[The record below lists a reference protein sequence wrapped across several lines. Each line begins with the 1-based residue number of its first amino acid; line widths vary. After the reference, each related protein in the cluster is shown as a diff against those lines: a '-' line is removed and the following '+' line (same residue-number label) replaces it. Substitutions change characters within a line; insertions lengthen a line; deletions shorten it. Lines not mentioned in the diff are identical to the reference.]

1 MTHVFVVNE
10 TTFNVHLKFMFAGT
24 GFSTFQPALNSISKS
39 KYDYENTFTGMIADI
54 SKVRNGDK
62 VLFYVTGVKKFFGI
76 FEIDGNPFFE
86 AQSTDYLGDDLKKY
100 LPFRVKIKPPLFNP
114 VRTPYKIAA

>member
-39 KYDYENTFTGMIADI
+39 KYDYENTDCRYFKG
-54 SKVRNGDK
+54 
-62 VLFYVTGVKKFFGI
+62 
-76 FEIDGNPFFE
+76 
-86 AQSTDYLGDDLKKY
+86 
-100 LPFRVKIKPPLFNP
+100 
-114 VRTPYKIAA
+114 